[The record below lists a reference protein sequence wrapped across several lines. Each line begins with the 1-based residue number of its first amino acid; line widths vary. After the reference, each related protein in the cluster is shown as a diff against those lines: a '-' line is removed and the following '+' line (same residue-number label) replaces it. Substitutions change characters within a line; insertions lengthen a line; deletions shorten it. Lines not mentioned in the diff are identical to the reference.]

1 MVEFIDTHAH
11 LQDSAFDKDIDE
23 VVKKIREANV
33 IKVLLP
39 NTDENGIEKMIHL
52 TQKYPDLFKMMLGI
66 HPQEIAEDYKRQS
79 NLIENYLQKYKFIG
93 IGEIGLDYHVSEV
106 DHEIQKKF
114 FIEELNMAKEK
125 HLPVSIHS
133 RDSAED
139 MYKILKEEQN
149 GDLKGVIHCFY
160 DDLENAKKL
169 IDLGFYL
176 GIGGFVTFKNAKLR
190 DILKYISVKNIVL
203 ETDSPF
209 LAPTPYRGYRNDP
222 SFIKYIAEV
231 IAEVYETT
239 IEETYKVFIENTG
252 KIFDL
257 D

>member
-1 MVEFIDTHAH
+1 MVKFIDTHAH
-11 LQDSAFDKDIDE
+11 MHDSVFENDIDE

-33 IKVLLP
+33 VKVLLP
-39 NTDENGIEKMIHL
+39 NTDEKGIEKMISL
-52 TQKYPDLFKMMLGI
+52 EQKYPDLFKKMLGI
-66 HPQEIAEDYKRQS
+66 HPEEVAEDYKRQIT
-79 NLIENYLQKYKFIG
+79 LIESYLQRYNFIG
-93 IGEIGLDYHVSEV
+93 IGEIGLDYHVSKV

-114 FIEELNMAKEK
+114 FLEELSIAKNM

-139 MYKILKEEQN
+139 MYKILKEQQN
-149 GDLKGVIHCFY
+149 GNLHGVIHCFY
-160 DDLENAKKL
+160 DDLDNAKKL
-169 IDLGFYL
+169 IDLGFLL

-190 DILKYISVKNIVL
+190 EILKNIDIKNLVL

-209 LAPTPYRGYRNDP
+209 LAPTPYRGHRNDP

-231 IAEVYETT
+231 VANVYETT
-239 IEETYKVFIENTG
+239 VEKSYSIFLENT
-252 KIFDL
+252 KKTFYL